1 MNLGVALR
9 LTGALAESGR
19 HLRASLDISRELG
32 YQEVIAWALHEL
44 AVSDAGDDLAGAA
57 VMLRESLHIH
67 LRLGD
72 RWRLASVVESI
83 AELLAVP
90 DDAAA
95 AAALLGGSHALRRS
109 MRAPVPPAERPA
121 LEACLRRLRESL
133 GSAAFAQAWS
143 RGEAATL
150 ADLAESAAAAGAS
163 LARRQRPGA
172 GAGELLDQ
180 FGLTAREVAVL
191 RLVAQ
196 GLTNRQIGHE
206 LAISAGTAGV
216 HVSNLLRKLG
226 VASRVQAAAAAHRLG
241 I

>member
-32 YQEVIAWALHEL
+32 YQQVIAWALHEL

-109 MRAPVPPAERPA
+109 MGARRCRPPSARRWRRASGACASHRDLRPSRRPGRGGGCDPGGPGRERRGRGCVTRPPAAP
-121 LEACLRRLRESL
+121 RR
-133 GSAAFAQAWS
+133 
-143 RGEAATL
+143 RG
-150 ADLAESAAAAGAS
+150 
-163 LARRQRPGA
+163 RR
-172 GAGELLDQ
+172 
-180 FGLTAREVAVL
+180 T
-191 RLVAQ
+191 
-196 GLTNRQIGHE
+196 
-206 LAISAGTAGV
+206 S
-216 HVSNLLRKLG
+216 
-226 VASRVQAAAAAHRLG
+226 
-241 I
+241 